1 MALHRPTE
9 DMPRASAP
17 RWRTTAST
25 ARKPS
30 AGTRQAPGSTIW
42 AASTACGY
50 RMARRCPTGQRSFKT
65 EIPMMDFSA
74 ALAAAKTGAK
84 VRRVSW
90 EQAEWLVGAYMRVT
104 VLTDPDGESLEAM
117 VMVYPDGT

>member
-1 MALHRPTE
+1 
-9 DMPRASAP
+9 
-17 RWRTTAST
+17 
-25 ARKPS
+25 
-30 AGTRQAPGSTIW
+30 
-42 AASTACGY
+42 
-50 RMARRCPTGQRSFKT
+50 
-65 EIPMMDFSA
+65 MMDFSA

-117 VMVYPDGT
+117 VMVYPDGTIRLFADSQWDLLAEDWVLVQ